1 MKFLVDA
8 QLPARVARLL
18 IDAGHDAVHSS
29 QLPDGNRT
37 LDHEIARLADDG
49 DRVVVSKDRDFRDGH
64 LLRGSPRQL
73 LIVATGNISNNDL
86 LALLAQHLETIVHAL
101 GEGRLVELR
110 SDHLVVH
117 DGE

>member
-8 QLPARVARLL
+8 LPARLARLL

-37 LDHEIARLADDG
+37 LDHEMTRLADDG
-49 DRVVVSKDRDFRDGH
+49 DRVVVSKNRDFRDGH

-73 LIVATGNISNNDL
+73 LIVPPATS
-86 LALLAQHLETIVHAL
+86 ATTTYWHSSPSTSKPSCM
-101 GEGRLVELR
+101 R
-110 SDHLVVH
+110 
-117 DGE
+117 